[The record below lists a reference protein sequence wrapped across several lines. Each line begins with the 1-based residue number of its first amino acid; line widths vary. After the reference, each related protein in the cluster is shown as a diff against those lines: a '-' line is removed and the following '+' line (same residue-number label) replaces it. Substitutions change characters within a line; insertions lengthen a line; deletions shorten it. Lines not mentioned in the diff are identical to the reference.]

1 MIKAKLLV
9 KNISRINDKTILQV
23 NSISE
28 GVVKLYG
35 VYNLSNKFNIR
46 INNFYPESKSSFEIF
61 SHPICDLNLE
71 IQLIENYRKIEI
83 GDMLE
88 PLD

>member
-1 MIKAKLLV
+1 MIKANLIV

-35 VYNLSNKFNIR
+35 VYDLSNKFNVR
-46 INNFYPESKSSFEIF
+46 LNNFYPESNKIY
-61 SHPICDLNLE
+61 SHPIRDLNLE
-71 IQLIENYRKIEI
+71 IQLIENYKKIEI
-83 GDMLE
+83 GDILTSI
-88 PLD
+88 D

>member
-1 MIKAKLLV
+1 MKKAKLSV

-23 NSISE
+23 DSISD

-46 INNFYPESKSSFEIF
+46 INNFYPESNEIF
-61 SHPICDLNLE
+61 SHPVSNLNLE
-71 IQLIENYRKIEI
+71 IQLIENYKKIEMNDI
-83 GDMLE
+83 LE

>member
-1 MIKAKLLV
+1 MKKAKLSV

-23 NSISE
+23 DSISD

-46 INNFYPESKSSFEIF
+46 INNFYPESNEIF
-61 SHPICDLNLE
+61 SHPISNLNLE
-71 IQLIENYRKIEI
+71 IQLIENYKKIEI
-83 GDMLE
+83 NDILE
-88 PLD
+88 PHD